1 MLVTDKL
8 KQEVLKRTEDVKEEG
23 YHQTILRIIYD
34 DCQRDNSNMSYDE
47 IIEWIKEVYGEFSQL
62 LVLLGKYN
70 QQVCNG
76 GHYQYYYNR
85 YTGIELEKTEAQIH
99 LHKKLAT
106 LLSKSELK
114 DAISLQVLKLI
125 DEFYIELDTE
135 EYIEEE
141 IYEDGEITYDEY
153 ENPNYL
159 EVVNTEMLSRF
170 DTKYY
175 ALNEEFMEIVEQHTK
190 EKIIENKS

>member
-8 KQEVLKRTEDVKEEG
+8 KQEVLKKTEDVKEEG
-23 YHQTILRIIYD
+23 YHQTVLNIIYNHW
-34 DCQRDNSNMSYDE
+34 QKDNINMSYDD
-47 IIEWIKEVYGEFSQL
+47 IIEWIKEVYGEFAQL

-76 GHYQYYYNR
+76 GHYQYYHNR
-85 YTGIELEKTEAQIH
+85 YTGIEENETEAQIH
-99 LHKKLAT
+99 LHKKLVT

-141 IYEDGEITYDEY
+141 IFEDEGIIYDEY
-153 ENPNYL
+153 ENSNYL
-159 EVVNTEMLSRF
+159 EVVNTDMLSRF
-170 DTKYY
+170 DTEYY
-175 ALNEEFMEIVEQHTK
+175 AVNEEFMEIVEQHIKDKIT
-190 EKIIENKS
+190 EKIS